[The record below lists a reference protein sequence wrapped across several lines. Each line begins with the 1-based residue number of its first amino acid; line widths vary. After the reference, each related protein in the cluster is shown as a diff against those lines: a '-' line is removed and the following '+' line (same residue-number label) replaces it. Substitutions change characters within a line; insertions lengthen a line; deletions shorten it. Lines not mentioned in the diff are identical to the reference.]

1 MVLTKLY
8 IEKEVIKEKLS
19 KMDFVVSSIK
29 NNTISKHLLDDVYVS
44 VKNKLGKLTKKRR
57 KR

>member
-1 MVLTKLY
+1 
-8 IEKEVIKEKLS
+8 
-19 KMDFVVSSIK
+19 MDFVVSSIK

-57 KR
+57 KRQ